1 MKKTVLFLSSALFVA
16 FMAVS
21 CGNNTPEATE
31 DTTPVVEE
39 PVVEEEPVAEE
50 EVAATTAEPEAAKA
64 DKSEILSKA
73 REAGQAKCNCYK
85 KDAASVEACFKA
97 ILNQTYAAYQNDADF
112 QKEMKAEYN
121 KCIKEKATAAAKDA
135 GEKALKEG
143 ANALANR
150 LNKK

>member
-21 CGNNTPEATE
+21 CGNNAPEDTE
-31 DTTPVVEE
+31 DTTPAVEE
-39 PVVEEEPVAEE
+39 PVVEEEPVAAEE
-50 EVAATTAEPEAAKA
+50 EVAAEQPAPAKA
-64 DKSEILSKA
+64 DKTEILSKA

-97 ILNQTYAAYQNDADF
+97 ILDQTYAAYKDDADF

-143 ANALANR
+143 ANALSNR
-150 LNKK
+150 LGKK

>member
-21 CGNNTPEATE
+21 CGNNTPEQPE
-31 DTTPVVEE
+31 DTVAVEE
-39 PVVEEEPVAEE
+39 PVVEEDTLPVEE
-50 EVAATTAEPEAAKA
+50 EVVAEPTAEPAKA
-64 DKSEILSKA
+64 DKSVILSKA

-85 KDAASVEACFKA
+85 KDAASVEACLKA
-97 ILNQTYAAYQNDADF
+97 ILDQTYAAYKDDADF

-143 ANALANR
+143 ANALSNR